1 MFPNAHQTGVDSQ
14 VFHMNRE
21 QFSTSPTYQTGVDS
35 KEVDESPQKAG
46 VFRIKAALMHSG
58 VMSHH
63 QRTDE
68 RYQHML
74 QRRRTRQL
82 VQKKK
87 EKLKKKGVEG
97 QSMNRLSTL
106 KDKLHW

>member
-1 MFPNAHQTGVDSQ
+1 
-14 VFHMNRE
+14 MNRE
-21 QFSTSPTYQTGVDS
+21 QLSTSPTYQTGVDS
-35 KEVDESPQKAG
+35 KEVESPQKVG
-46 VFRIKAALMHSG
+46 EFRIKAALMHSG

-63 QRTDE
+63 QRTND

-82 VQKKK
+82 IQKKK

-97 QSMNRLSTL
+97 KSMNRLSTL
-106 KDKLHW
+106 EDKLHW